1 MSVSELDKQ
10 TVELMPNLLTIPN
23 KIEMPQY
30 KIEEKHVR
38 LEYINDS
45 KESILNSY
53 RIIGMF

>member
-1 MSVSELDKQ
+1 MSELDKQ
-10 TVELMPNLLTIPN
+10 TVELLPNLLTILI

-45 KESILNSY
+45 KESLLNSY